1 MSTYETLMKD
11 SENQKTV
18 SRGVLQFLLD
28 FYLKV
33 LQRLVIYSL
42 NVCVFMLNKVIMLN
56 DVGFSGKSVKD
67 KKSSEESSQ
76 KVNCSKNW
84 VRIRIYVHFLV
95 TSDTRVQI
103 KSLNENEL

>member
-1 MSTYETLMKD
+1 MKD

-42 NVCVFMLNKVIMLN
+42 DVCVYMLNKVIMIN
-56 DVGFSGKSVKD
+56 DAGISVKSVKD
-67 KKSSEESSQ
+67 KKSPEESIQ

-84 VRIRIYVHFLV
+84 VRIYVYFLV
-95 TSDTRVQI
+95 THIRLRLRDLKNT
-103 KSLNENEL
+103 KENPFMGNSTI

>member
-1 MSTYETLMKD
+1 MKD

-42 NVCVFMLNKVIMLN
+42 DVCVYMLNKVIMIN
-56 DVGFSGKSVKD
+56 DGGISVKSVKD
-67 KKSSEESSQ
+67 KKSPEESIQ

-84 VRIRIYVHFLV
+84 VRKNVHFLV
-95 TSDTRVQI
+95 TQSRTLD
-103 KSLNENEL
+103 